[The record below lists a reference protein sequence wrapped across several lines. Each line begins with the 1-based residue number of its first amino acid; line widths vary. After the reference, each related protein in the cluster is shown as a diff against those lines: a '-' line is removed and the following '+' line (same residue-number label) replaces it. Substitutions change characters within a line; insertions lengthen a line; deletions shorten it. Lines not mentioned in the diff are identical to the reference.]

1 MNFLSGIPGV
11 IILTSVS
18 YTHLDVY
25 TRQVNGSRKSIPT
38 LCATN
43 AVPKIREVS
52 NNITAFFGFISLPP
66 CAIQIIIAYFL

>member
-1 MNFLSGIPGV
+1 MNFIDKALSEITNGA
-11 IILTSVS
+11 VS
-18 YTHLDVY
+18 YTHL
-25 TRQVNGSRKSIPT
+25 GSRKSIPT

-43 AVPKIREVS
+43 AVPQIREVS